1 MDLTIAELDDIERL
15 ANEADAQLK
24 TGKKEWPGRPSR
36 QRLELF
42 LRADPE
48 TVIRLVKMARRNA

>member
-1 MDLTIAELDDIERL
+1 MLTILELDEIERL
-15 ANEADAQLK
+15 AREADTQLK

-42 LRADPE
+42 LRADPT
-48 TVIRLVKMARRNA
+48 TVLKLVEMARGNHA